1 MKKFSAFI
9 IESLKKEIEQ
19 VVKKMYEP
27 LTKLESSDAGETNSN
42 LAVKARCIREK
53 ISVTLR

>member
-27 LTKLESSDAGETNSN
+27 LTKLESSDAGEQT
-42 LAVKARCIREK
+42 
-53 ISVTLR
+53 